1 MLVYIN
7 ISLSRCRLCGLF
19 KIAWYKT
26 INLYKDQ
33 TPICHCLS
41 LSTLIQFVILLIL
54 KKLPYNFRRILEIAK
69 KANKQTNNLV
79 FSGAMVVLACHAV
92 CFQESCVTAERRS
105 AAGLVTKLFTK
116 MSSSLPL
123 VLFVPHTIGKALGA
137 RNE

>member
-1 MLVYIN
+1 
-7 ISLSRCRLCGLF
+7 
-19 KIAWYKT
+19 
-26 INLYKDQ
+26 
-33 TPICHCLS
+33 
-41 LSTLIQFVILLIL
+41 VILLIL

-69 KANKQTNNLV
+69 TNKQTNNLV